1 MGEDYVIE
9 VLSTE
14 WIINSI
20 LSLSYISMVL
30 FFGFKFS
37 NEKRLLFAK
46 FIAYSLFVFL
56 LLYNFL
62 HLYFGTWFLEK
73 RLPLQLCYISQLICC
88 VILFVPKKQLLFDI
102 LFYFGF
108 LGGLQA
114 LITPL
119 IDDYT
124 GVIFFYIDY
133 YYVHST
139 IVLFPL
145 YLFFILKM
153 KLTKYSWLKTFLFL
167 NLLVVVIM
175 PINFLLESNYMYLSK
190 PPNVNHPLATGIWP
204 YYILKWEIFV
214 LLLLY
219 ITYLIFNSRIFKN

>member
-88 VILFVPKKQLLFDI
+88 VILFVPKKQFLFDI

>member
-20 LSLSYISMVL
+20 LSLLYISIVL
-30 FFGFKFS
+30 FIGFKLN

-46 FIAYSLFVFL
+46 FISYSLIIFL
-56 LLYNFL
+56 LLYNFF
-62 HLYFGTWFLEK
+62 HFYFGTWFVEK
-73 RLPLQLCYISQLICC
+73 RLPLQLCYISQLICSI
-88 VILFVPKKQLLFDI
+88 ILFVPKKQHLFDI
-102 LFYFGF
+102 LFYCGF
-108 LGGLQA
+108 LGGIQA

-124 GVIFFYIDY
+124 DVKFFYFDY

-145 YLFFILKM
+145 YLFFVLKM

-175 PINFLLESNYMYLSK
+175 PINFLLDSNYMYLSK

-204 YYILKWEIFV
+204 YYILFLFLIF
-214 LLLLY
+214 LLL
-219 ITYLIFNSRIFKN
+219 

>member
-9 VLSTE
+9 FLSIE
-14 WIINSI
+14 WIISSF
-20 LSLSYISMVL
+20 LSLLYIFISL
-30 FFGFKFS
+30 FIGSKL
-37 NEKRLLFAK
+37 NKERKLIFAK
-46 FIAYSLFVFL
+46 SIAYSLIVFL
-56 LLYNFL
+56 FLYNFF
-62 HLYFGTWFLEK
+62 HLYFGTWFFEK

-88 VILFVPKKQLLFDI
+88 VILFVPKKQLLFDL
-102 LFYFGF
+102 LFYCGV

-124 GVIFFYIDY
+124 GIIFFYLDY

-167 NLLVVVIM
+167 NLLLVIII
-175 PINFLLESNYMYLSK
+175 PINFLLDSNYMYLSK
-190 PPNVNHPLATGIWP
+190 PPNVNHPLASGVWP

-214 LLLLY
+214 LFLLY

>member
-20 LSLSYISMVL
+20 LSLLYMSIVL
-30 FFGFKFS
+30 FIGFKLN

-46 FIAYSLFVFL
+46 LISYSLIIFL
-56 LLYNFL
+56 LLYNFF
-62 HLYFGTWFLEK
+62 HFYFGTWFVEK
-73 RLPLQLCYISQLICC
+73 RLPLQLCYISQLICSI
-88 VILFVPKKQLLFDI
+88 ILFVPKKQLLFDI
-102 LFYFGF
+102 
-108 LGGLQA
+108 QA

-124 GVIFFYIDY
+124 DVKFFYFDY

-145 YLFFILKM
+145 YLFFVLKM

-175 PINFLLESNYMYLSK
+175 PINFLLDSNYMNLSK

>member
-20 LSLSYISMVL
+20 LSLLYMSIVL
-30 FFGFKFS
+30 FIGFKLN

-46 FIAYSLFVFL
+46 FISYSLIIF
-56 LLYNFL
+56 
-62 HLYFGTWFLEK
+62 
-73 RLPLQLCYISQLICC
+73 LICSI
-88 VILFVPKKQLLFDI
+88 ILFVPKKQHLFDI
-102 LFYFGF
+102 LFYCGF
-108 LGGLQA
+108 LGGIQA

-124 GVIFFYIDY
+124 DVKFFYFDY

-145 YLFFILKM
+145 YLFFVLKM

-175 PINFLLESNYMYLSK
+175 PINFLLDSNYMYLSK

>member
-20 LSLSYISMVL
+20 LSLLYMSIVL
-30 FFGFKFS
+30 FIGFKLN

-46 FIAYSLFVFL
+46 FISYSLIIFL
-56 LLYNFL
+56 LLYNFF
-62 HLYFGTWFLEK
+62 HFYFGTWFIEK
-73 RLPLQLCYISQLICC
+73 RLPLQLCYISQLICSI
-88 VILFVPKKQLLFDI
+88 ILFVPKKQHLFDV
-102 LFYFGF
+102 LFYCGF
-108 LGGLQA
+108 LGGIQA

-124 GVIFFYIDY
+124 DVKFFYFDY

-145 YLFFILKM
+145 YLFFVLKM

-175 PINFLLESNYMYLSK
+175 PINFLLDSNYMYLSK

>member
-20 LSLSYISMVL
+20 LSLLYMSIVL
-30 FFGFKFS
+30 FIGFKLN

-46 FIAYSLFVFL
+46 FIAYFLILFLF
-56 LLYNFL
+56 LYNFF
-62 HLYFGTWFLEK
+62 HWYFGTWFFEK

-102 LFYFGF
+102 LFYCGF
-108 LGGLQA
+108 LGGIQA

-124 GVIFFYIDY
+124 DVKFFYFDY

-145 YLFFILKM
+145 YLFFVLKM

-175 PINFLLESNYMYLSK
+175 PINFLLDSNYMYLSK